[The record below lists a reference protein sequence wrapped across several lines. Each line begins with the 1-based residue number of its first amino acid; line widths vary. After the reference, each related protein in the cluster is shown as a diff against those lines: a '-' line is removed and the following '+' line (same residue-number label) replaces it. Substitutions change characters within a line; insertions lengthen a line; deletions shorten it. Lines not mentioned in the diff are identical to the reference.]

1 MHYHIVKSTKRAKE
15 TQKQTRYQ
23 QQSDFALCWLGV
35 SAPVTCP
42 STANYRHKI
51 NRTNFRKDICAVLKE
66 RRSKHSHFIN
76 RKDISF
82 TVTRDGDILLLHPSP
97 AKFHGD
103 IVDAL
108 HRGRRRE
115 WGMGIGAMMAWHGDI
130 QCAKEWRAESKCETD
145 HIMPQWEWHPESS
158 KNANKV
164 NNVYKIQTELREKNT
179 KRMRRVE
186 PQNTECNDRIE
197 GDQSDHIFN
206 VFLEDMTSN
215 QMDQMLKCWNLKWRS
230 SGLSR

>member
-115 WGMGIGAMMAWHGDI
+115 WGMGYWCNVPCWRQHDGMARGHTVCKGV
-130 QCAKEWRAESKCETD
+130 ESRVKMRNRPYNASMGVTPGEQQKC
-145 HIMPQWEWHPESS
+145 
-158 KNANKV
+158 K
-164 NNVYKIQTELREKNT
+164 
-179 KRMRRVE
+179 
-186 PQNTECNDRIE
+186 
-197 GDQSDHIFN
+197 
-206 VFLEDMTSN
+206 
-215 QMDQMLKCWNLKWRS
+215 
-230 SGLSR
+230 